1 VRRRYGRTVL
11 FDLVLPTRC
20 VVCRRGGPQL
30 CDACARGLRR
40 LAGPRCARCSAP
52 TVWPVAACRECS
64 GRRLAFA
71 QARSAVVYDAAARAA
86 VLAWKERGLRRLTAA
101 FAAVVVDALDA
112 PDLDLTYVAAD
123 RERRRKRGH
132 DPPRALAHE
141 LGKLWGRDVLPLLTR
156 NGRSAPQRAQTLAA
170 RRANVRGVFAAARSP
185 PAIVLVDDVYTSGAT
200 VNAAASALR
209 RAGARRVEVITFARA
224 VRGYMVSSQ
233 A

>member
-1 VRRRYGRTVL
+1 MGVQHRYGRTML

-30 CDACARGLRR
+30 CDACTRSLRR

-52 TVWPVAACRECS
+52 TAWPVDACRECS

-86 VLAWKERGLRRLTAA
+86 VLAWKERGLRRLTAV

-112 PDLDLTYVAAD
+112 PEFDLTYVAAD

-132 DPPRALAHE
+132 DPPRELARE
-141 LGKLWGRDVLPLLTR
+141 LGNLWGRDVLPLLTR

-200 VNAAASALR
+200 VNA
-209 RAGARRVEVITFARA
+209 
-224 VRGYMVSSQ
+224 
-233 A
+233 